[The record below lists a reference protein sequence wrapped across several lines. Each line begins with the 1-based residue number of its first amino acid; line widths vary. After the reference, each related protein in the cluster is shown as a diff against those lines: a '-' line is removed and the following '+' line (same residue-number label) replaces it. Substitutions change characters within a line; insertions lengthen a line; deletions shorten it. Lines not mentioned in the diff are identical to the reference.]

1 MTAIDKKS
9 LDRIKQLL
17 ERKQDLSKQES
28 EECLENIFHV
38 PHDPNDIDNY
48 LSTVGE
54 FILLCET
61 SVLCQKVTTDSS
73 FWETFKEITAEMEPE
88 LLAEYLNRIFSSVL
102 SHPENQKEII
112 VPLCQHVSSDNIIL
126 DALSM
131 SLSVMHPNH
140 QVSLNLLE
148 CIIGFLKCLV
158 LLSKYDPSNAVI
170 AIPSFDFMSLECGLG
185 DILTS
190 LLSIEEL
197 KTAITTRFLLV
208 RKQISAFLTSVK
220 IDDYANPLKARLM
233 EAINTTVIPDA
244 TLRSNFQE
252 ANENFTN
259 LSNMTLLQAF
269 DIVAFLEDTNL
280 SFKKTFTEQLL
291 FGDNPFP
298 LYKASFHV
306 TGALNNLFESLENE
320 VDSKPHIVSFLLNK
334 ESFMYALMDRLLK
347 TWVQSQAKTD
357 QDMDSLLTLI
367 PIILDRISRSL
378 TSSLNI
384 SYQSYLRLAVDIT
397 NSIDYNIS
405 RELQLDS
412 IREMHYKKWS
422 NRDFDAMLSKQ
433 VNDYVHHQRLL
444 QLQKGTWVYSSNPLD
459 ASIKSPKV
467 YFMVLSADQ
476 INLLLR
482 EFPRKTE
489 YEPFIEGN
497 DIVTNADKSQHSDGN
512 KTLIIPLN
520 TIISIESNEIS
531 SNDNMPKDSRLVN
544 VIHKSFYTEV
554 HLTDKNHKSVLT
566 IYFDTKEAIYI
577 WLDGLQLI
585 SSAKHVNGL
594 SQDTKG
600 QIETLIDIR
609 RNVQM
614 LNLNTHE
621 EIEPSDISTG
631 DEEYYDLDALK
642 KLTTGFYYG

>member
-1 MTAIDKKS
+1 MTAIETKG
-9 LDRIKQLL
+9 LERIKQLI
-17 ERKQDLSKQES
+17 ERKKDLSKQES
-28 EECLENIFHV
+28 EECLKIIFHT
-38 PHDPNDIDNY
+38 PHGSNDIDYY
-48 LSTVGE
+48 LPAVGE
-54 FILLCET
+54 FILLCEAT
-61 SVLCQKVTTDSS
+61 VLCEKVTTDSQ
-73 FWETFKEITAEMEPE
+73 FWVTFKEMIAEMEPH

-102 SHPENQKEII
+102 AHPDIQREII
-112 VPLCQHVSSDNIIL
+112 VPLCQYFCSDHIIL
-126 DALSM
+126 DALSV
-131 SLSVMHPNH
+131 SLSTTRPNH
-140 QVSLNLLE
+140 QVSLHLLE
-148 CIIGFLKCLV
+148 AIIGFLNCLV

-170 AIPSFDFMSLECGLG
+170 AITSFDFMSLECGLG

-190 LLSIEEL
+190 LLSVEEL
-197 KTAITTRFLLV
+197 RTVIITRFLIV
-208 RKQISAFLTSVK
+208 RKQLSAFLTSIK

-233 EAINTTVIPDA
+233 EAINTTVIPDT
-244 TLRSNFQE
+244 TLQCNFQE
-252 ANENFTN
+252 AEENATN
-259 LSNMTLLQAF
+259 LSNINLLQAF
-269 DIVAFLEDTNL
+269 DIVVFLEDSNL

-291 FGDNPFP
+291 FGDSPFP

-334 ESFMYALMDRLLK
+334 ESLMYALMDRLLK
-347 TWVQSQAKTD
+347 TWVQSQGKTD

-367 PIILDRISRSL
+367 PIILEHISRSL

-384 SYQSYLRLAVDIT
+384 SYQSYLRLAVDII

-412 IREMHYKKWS
+412 IREVHYKKWS
-422 NRDFDAMLSKQ
+422 NCDFDAMLSKQ

-459 ASIKSPKV
+459 ASIKFPKV

-497 DIVTNADKSQHSDGN
+497 DIVTSTDKSQHPDGSR
-512 KTLIIPLN
+512 TLIIPLN
-520 TIISIESNEIS
+520 TIISFESKEIS
-531 SNDNMPKDSRLVN
+531 SSNKMPKDSRLVN

-554 HLTDKNHKSVLT
+554 HLIDKNHKSVLT

-577 WLDGLQLI
+577 WLDGLQLV

-621 EIEPSDISTG
+621 DIKPLGVTSG

-642 KLTTGFYYG
+642 KLTTGFYYE